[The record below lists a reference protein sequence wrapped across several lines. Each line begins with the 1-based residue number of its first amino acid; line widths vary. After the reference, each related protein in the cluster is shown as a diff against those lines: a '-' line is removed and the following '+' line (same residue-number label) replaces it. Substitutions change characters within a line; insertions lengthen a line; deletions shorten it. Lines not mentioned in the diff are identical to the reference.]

1 MEVQGSFFLI
11 FDTRAFEQ
19 LRRRQTREFS
29 FSVLELLVSVCVC
42 VCVCV
47 YITTISTLTL
57 PVLVRE
63 VGKNQIEER
72 TKMTSTPK

>member
-42 VCVCV
+42 V
-47 YITTISTLTL
+47 ST
-57 PVLVRE
+57 
-63 VGKNQIEER
+63 
-72 TKMTSTPK
+72 